1 MPRRRSTPKGTAGV
15 RLVGGS
21 SGTSSPLIQVH
32 DTAVRAWVEP
42 NQPRRPPSQSELPWR
57 AIRLDERVLV
67 FDTET
72 TTDFTQRL
80 LFGVFRNYVHGELF
94 EEGLFLGDNVDK
106 EQTDIARAYAESHGL
121 PVYTRT
127 EFVENIFYPEV
138 YVQGALC
145 VGFNLPFDLSRIA
158 VQANPAKGKHRR
170 GFRFKLS
177 FRVDLPDL
185 RIESISS
192 RAAFI
197 RFAAKKTLQDWEKPL
212 FQGRFLD
219 LSTLTAALTGEKYT
233 LRRAAFAFNTKHKKS
248 NVDSLGAITNETIDY
263 GRNDVLVTWEL
274 FEKLNAEY
282 QKYPFATLANE
293 RNQGAG
299 SVPFTRLY
307 STASVA
313 KAMLRLMGF
322 STPLDRMKGL
332 DPRAIGWAM
341 SAYYGG
347 RSEVRTRRID
357 VPVRV
362 VDFTSMY
369 PTVFILMDLQELLAA
384 HQVKS
389 RDATED
395 VRKLLNDVT
404 LESLYDPSIWRK
416 LRCIVK
422 LKPKGDTLPV
432 RMRLESE
439 DPYAITVTPFTSA
452 TSRWY
457 TLADVIAA
465 KLLGNTVPSI
475 EEAIEFYADG
485 RQGGLQQVE
494 MLGVKLDPRKQ
505 IFKTVVE
512 QRQRHKD
519 DNPALAQALKILANS
534 GAYGIY
540 AEINVAPS
548 SERKDERNVGTWYA
562 DTGPVLGETHDERP
576 GRFFNPVLASLVT
589 GAARL
594 ALAMVEAEVAL
605 RGGTFAFCDTDSLA
619 IVAGENAPR
628 GVPCLSDQD
637 VKNITE
643 KFNRL
648 NPYDDVLV
656 PNLLKLEYE
665 EVPTLR
671 CWAVSAKRYV
681 LFTRDDRNR
690 LRIVKASESGL
701 GAALG
706 RTEKE
711 AIAKLARR
719 MWLGILQRELRIGY
733 DGVRKQRVEMLTNFR
748 LPMRRALPIAMPH
761 VHSARGFKILNQSV
775 SYDFKIKPFGFLQAV
790 TPALEFEK
798 KATQPIAPFERGLL
812 ESKSLPWTDYRTGAR
827 VILDW
832 EGNAYAG
839 TTPVTRL
846 DEFILGY
853 ARHGESKA
861 AAPDGTPANEETRG
875 VLGRLYLTGGTPRR
889 IGKEVDRLDED
900 EEFTLDRPDPA
911 EYIDEDATLE
921 WALSILADEPASR
934 VAPLIGMS
942 ERRFRDVRRG
952 LVKDVRREHRNA
964 IIRLAMNRSMRDGTA
979 PKRRL
984 ERRSDS

>member
-1 MPRRRSTPKGTAGV
+1 MPRSRSIPKGTIGAA
-15 RLVGGS
+15 LVGGCTSGS
-21 SGTSSPLIQVH
+21 SALIKVH

-42 NQPRRPPSQSELPWR
+42 QQPRRSPSQNELPWR
-57 AIRLDERVLV
+57 AIPFDERILV

-80 LFGVFRNYVHGELF
+80 LFGVFRNYVRGRLL
-94 EEGLFLGDNVDK
+94 EEGLFLGDNVS
-106 EQTDIARAYAESHGL
+106 ESEGFVVRAYASAHGL
-121 PVYTRT
+121 TVYTRA
-127 EFVENIFYPEV
+127 EFVENIFYSEV

-158 VQANPAKGKHRR
+158 VQANPGKGKHRR
-170 GFRFKLS
+170 SFRLKLS

-197 RFAAKKTLQDWEKPL
+197 RFAPKKTLQDWERPL
-212 FQGRFLD
+212 FKGRFLD
-219 LSTLTAALTGEKYT
+219 LSTLTSALTGEKYT
-233 LRRAAFAFNTKHKKS
+233 LRRAAFAFKTRHKKS
-248 NVDSLGAITNETIDY
+248 KVESLGAITKETIDY
-263 GRNDVLVTWEL
+263 GRKDVLVTWEL
-274 FEKLNAEY
+274 FEKLKAEY
-282 QKYPFATLANE
+282 LKYPFATLANE

-313 KAMLRLMGF
+313 KAILRLMGF
-322 STPLDRMKGL
+322 SAPLDRMKEL

-341 SAYYGG
+341 SAYFGG
-347 RSEVRTRRID
+347 RSEVRTRRVD

-389 RDATED
+389 HDVTED
-395 VRKLLNDVT
+395 VRKLLDDVT
-404 LESLYDPSIWRK
+404 LETLYDPNIWRK

-422 LKPKGDTLPV
+422 LKPSGDTLPV
-432 RMRLESE
+432 RMRLKAE
-439 DPYAITVTPFTSA
+439 DPYAIALTPFSSSA
-452 TSRWY
+452 SRWY

-465 KLLGNTVPSI
+465 KLLGTTVPLI
-475 EEAIEFYADG
+475 EEAVEFYADG
-485 RQGGLQQVE
+485 RQGGLQRVE
-494 MLGVKLDPRKQ
+494 MLGVRLDPRKQ

-512 QRQRHKD
+512 ERQRYRV

-548 SERKDERNVGTWYA
+548 AERKGERSVGTWYA
-562 DTGPVLGETHDERP
+562 DIGPVTGETHDERP

-594 ALAMVEAEVAL
+594 ALAMAEAEVAL

-619 IVAGENAPR
+619 IVAGENAPQ
-628 GVPCLSDQD
+628 GVPCLSDYD
-637 VKNITE
+637 VKSIIA
-643 KFNRL
+643 KFNQL
-648 NPYDDVLV
+648 NPYDSILV
-656 PNLLKLEYE
+656 PSLLKLEYE
-665 EVPTLR
+665 KVPTLR
-671 CWAVSAKRYV
+671 CWAISAKRYV

-690 LRIVKASESGL
+690 LRVVKASESGL

-706 RTEKE
+706 RTENE
-711 AIAKLARR
+711 TIAKLARR
-719 MWLGILQRELRIGY
+719 MWLSILLRELRTRCEGIT
-733 DGVRKQRVEMLTNFR
+733 KQRLDRLTNFT
-748 LPMRRALPIAMPH
+748 LPMRRALPIATPH
-761 VHSARGFKILNQSV
+761 VYSARGFKILNRRV
-775 SYDFKIKPFGFLQAV
+775 SYDFRIKPFGFLQAV
-790 TPALEFEK
+790 TPALEFRK
-798 KATQPIAPFERGLL
+798 KAVQPIAPFERALL
-812 ESKSLPWTDYRTGAR
+812 ESEALPWTDYRTGEP

-839 TTPVTRL
+839 TIPVTRL

-853 ARHGESKA
+853 ARHSESKA
-861 AAPDGTPANEETRG
+861 AASDGTPANEEARG
-875 VLGRLYLTGGTPRR
+875 VLGRLHLTGGAPRR
-889 IGKEVDRLDED
+889 IGKEVDRLVED

-911 EYIDEDATLE
+911 EYTASAVSLS
-921 WALSILADEPASR
+921 WALEILADEPASKI
-934 VAPLIGMS
+934 APLINMS
-942 ERRFRDVRRG
+942 ERRFRDIRRGRIKKVRR
-952 LVKDVRREHRNA
+952 DHRNA
-964 IIRLAMNRSMRDGTA
+964 IVRLALSRANGNG
-979 PKRRL
+979 
-984 ERRSDS
+984 E

>member
-1 MPRRRSTPKGTAGV
+1 M
-15 RLVGGS
+15 VGGG
-21 SGTSSPLIQVH
+21 SGSGSPLIKVH
-32 DTAVRAWVEP
+32 DSAVRAWVEP

-57 AIRLDERVLV
+57 TIPFDERVLV

-80 LFGVFRNYVHGELF
+80 LFGAFRNYVQGELL
-94 EEGLFLGDNVDK
+94 EEGLFLGDNVN
-106 EQTDIARAYAESHGL
+106 ESEGAVARAYAGAHGL
-121 PVYTRT
+121 NVYTRA
-127 EFVENIFYPEV
+127 EFVENVFYPEV
-138 YVQGALC
+138 YVQGSLC

-158 VQANPAKGKHRR
+158 LQANPAKGKHRR
-170 GFRFKLS
+170 SFRFKLS

-197 RFAAKKTLQDWEKPL
+197 RFAPKKTLQDWEKPL
-212 FQGRFLD
+212 FHGRFLD
-219 LSTLTAALTGEKYT
+219 LSTLTSALTGEKCT
-233 LRRAAFAFNTKHKKS
+233 LKRAAFAFRTPHKKS
-248 NVDSLGAITNETIDY
+248 KIDSLGRITNETIDY

-274 FEKLNAEY
+274 FEKLKTEY
-282 QKYPFATLANE
+282 LKYPFATLANE

-313 KAMLRLMGF
+313 KAILRLMGL
-322 STPLDRMKGL
+322 SAAIARMTAL
-332 DPRAIGWAM
+332 DPKVIGWAI
-341 SAYYGG
+341 SAYFGG

-384 HQVKS
+384 HQIKS
-389 RDATED
+389 RDVTES
-395 VRKLLNDVT
+395 VRKLLGEIT
-404 LESLYDPSIWRK
+404 LENLFDPAIWRR

-422 LKPKGDTLPV
+422 LKPSGDTLPV
-432 RMRLESE
+432 RMRLKAE
-439 DPYAITVTPFTSA
+439 DPYAITATPFTSVA
-452 TSRWY
+452 DRWH

-465 KLLGNTVPSI
+465 KLLGHSIPSI
-475 EEAIEFYADG
+475 EEAVEFYGDG
-485 RQGGLQQVE
+485 RQGGLQRVE

-512 QRQRHKD
+512 ERQRHKD

-548 SERKDERNVGTWYA
+548 SERKDEPNFGTWYA
-562 DTGPVLGETHDERP
+562 DIGPVLGETHDERP

-594 ALAMVEAEVAL
+594 ALAMAEAEVAR

-619 IVAGENAPR
+619 IVAGENAPQ
-628 GVPCLSDQD
+628 GVPCLSDHD
-637 VKNITE
+637 VKRIIG

-648 NPYDDVLV
+648 NPYDEILV

-665 EVPTLR
+665 RVPTIR

-681 LFTRDDRNR
+681 LFTRDGRDR

-706 RTEKE
+706 RTENE
-711 AIAKLARR
+711 SIGKLARR
-719 MWLGILQRELRIGY
+719 MWLAILVRELRIY
-733 DGVRKQRVEMLTNFR
+733 YKGVTKQRVERLTNFR
-748 LPMRRALPIAMPH
+748 LPMRRALPISKPH
-761 VHSARGFKILNQSV
+761 VYSARGFKILNRRI

-790 TPALEFEK
+790 TPALEFRK
-798 KATQPIAPFERGLL
+798 KAAQPIAPFERGLL
-812 ESKSLPWTDYRTGAR
+812 ESENLPWTDYRTGEPLS
-827 VILDW
+827 LDW
-832 EGNAYAG
+832 EGSAYAG
-839 TTPVTRL
+839 TIPVTRL
-846 DEFILGY
+846 DEFISGY
-853 ARHGESKA
+853 ARHPESKA
-861 AAPDGTPANEETRG
+861 ATSDGLPANEETRG
-875 VLGRLYLTGGTPRR
+875 VLGRLHLTGGAPRR
-889 IGKEVDRLDED
+889 IGKEMDRLDED
-900 EEFTLDRPDPA
+900 EEFTLDKVDPA
-911 EYIDEDATLE
+911 EYTGSGATLE
-921 WALSILADEPASR
+921 WALDILADVPAST
-934 VAPLIGMS
+934 VATSIRMH
-942 ERRFRDVRRG
+942 EKRFRDIRRG
-952 LVKDVRREHRNA
+952 RVKRVRREHRNA
-964 IIRLAMNRSMRDGTA
+964 IIALALSRSNSVPTS
-979 PKRRL
+979 
-984 ERRSDS
+984 EE